1 MCSWFLCHHPFT
13 HKWNRGNWLH
23 PNFRLHFNATLQPL
37 ATRIKNCVIIHMKII
52 RTFSYL
58 EKRSDYLFYLS
69 ILTLIARNENSLRQG
84 FSLVHLRFIAA
95 LLFLVVC
102 ADAGVCCD
110 LPFFLAGQRRC
121 RVLALGG
128 RNGYHTLC
136 HLSVLPL

>member
-1 MCSWFLCHHPFT
+1 MFFQLSDGRKAVHCVAGETADRFCNDEVDLARQRILHHAVEAVTLFCVAAGYSFVRI
-13 HKWNRGNWLH
+13 HGNEL
-23 PNFRLHFNATLQPL
+23 P
-37 ATRIKNCVIIHMKII
+37 IIPA
-52 RTFSYL
+52 L
-58 EKRSDYLFYLS
+58 DV
-69 ILTLIARNENSLRQG
+69 G
-84 FSLVHLRFIAA
+84 GVVVHLRFIAA